1 MIPPANTAKLAP
13 EKGLPMSDRVC
24 IPEKEYQERIG
35 KAAALVQERRL
46 DVLVVNSNE
55 ADYANVRYF
64 SNFWPLFETAGV
76 AVGPSGK
83 AALMVGPESGKY
95 AADRS
100 MIQNIFQLMEYRESA
115 DPAYPEVKASQYTD
129 VFRSL
134 GITGKRLK
142 IGVGGY
148 LVSNPIQLE
157 GLRRC
162 YPGCEIVRAD
172 DIMAALRSVKSENEI
187 ACIREG
193 LRITE
198 IATEEVIKH
207 IRPGMTE
214 LHLVGI
220 AQKTIYEHGAEYEG
234 LPMYVFSEKSTR
246 HAISRSTYREIQPGD
261 IVQLN
266 LSAKVDG
273 YSPSI
278 GMPISMGKLAGRKR
292 EIVEFGLE
300 AHRWTYDQLRAGV
313 LAADVANSYIELFQ
327 HRGYYD
333 NYLYGPCHGTGLIEV
348 EAPWMESVSNYRLA
362 ENMTF
367 QVDTF
372 VSTEDFG
379 IRWETGVAIRK
390 DRAEVLSKP
399 IGNIVEIG
407 I

>member
-1 MIPPANTAKLAP
+1 MAERVMIPEA
-13 EKGLPMSDRVC
+13 
-24 IPEKEYQERIG
+24 EYGERLK
-35 KAAALVQERRL
+35 KAAALVAERGL

-76 AVGPSGK
+76 AISPAGA
-83 AALMVGPESGKY
+83 AALMVGPESGEY
-95 AADRS
+95 SADRS
-100 MIQNIFQLMEYRESA
+100 MIQNIFLLMEYRESA
-115 DPAYPEVKASQYTD
+115 DPAYPEVKASKYTD
-129 VFRSL
+129 VFNSI
-134 GITGKRLK
+134 GVKGKKLK

-148 LVSNPIQLE
+148 LVSNPIQLA
-157 GLRRC
+157 GLKEC
-162 YPGCEIVRAD
+162 YPDCEIVRAD
-172 DIMAALRSVKSENEI
+172 DIMVELRSVKSENEI

-198 IATEEVIKH
+198 IATEEVIRQ

-214 LHLVGI
+214 LQMVGV
-220 AQKTIYEHGAEYEG
+220 AQKVIYENGAEYEG

-246 HAISRSTYREIQPGD
+246 HAISRSTYREIQKGD

-266 LSAKVDG
+266 LSAKVNG

-278 GMPISMGKLAGRKR
+278 GMPISMGKLNGHKR

-300 AHRWTYDQLRAGV
+300 AHRWTYEQLKAGA
-313 LAADVANSYIELFQ
+313 LASDVANGYIELFKQ
-327 HRGYYD
+327 RGYYD

-348 EAPWMESVSNYRLA
+348 EAPWMESSSNYHLK

-372 VSTEDFG
+372 VSTPEFG
-379 IRWETGVAIRK
+379 IRWETGVAIRNSH
-390 DRAEVLSKP
+390 AELLSQP
-399 IGNIVEIG
+399 IGKIHELDV
-407 I
+407 

>member
-1 MIPPANTAKLAP
+1 MMIQ
-13 EKGLPMSDRVC
+13 RVR
-24 IPEKEYQERIG
+24 IPEAEYQERIR
-35 KAAALVQERRL
+35 KAAALAAERGL

-76 AVGPSGK
+76 AISPTGQ
-83 AALMVGPESGKY
+83 AALMVGPESLKY

-100 MIQNIFQLMEYRESA
+100 MIQNIFVLMEYRESA
-115 DPAYPEVKASQYTD
+115 DPAYPELRASKFTD
-129 VFRSL
+129 VFRSIGIL
-134 GITGKRLK
+134 GQRLK

-148 LVSNPIQLE
+148 LVSNPIQLD
-157 GLRRC
+157 GLKES
-162 YPGCEIVRAD
+162 YPDAEIRRAD
-172 DIMAALRSVKSENEI
+172 DLMVALRSIKSENEI

-198 IATEEVIKH
+198 IATQEVMRH
-207 IRPGMTE
+207 IRPGLTE
-214 LHLVGI
+214 LQMVGI
-220 AQKTIYEHGAEYEG
+220 AQNSIYENGAEYEG

-246 HAISRSTYREIQPGD
+246 HAISRSTYREFEKGD

-278 GMPISMGKLAGRKR
+278 GMPVSLGPLAGRKR

-300 AHRWTYDQLRAGV
+300 AHRWTHEQLKAGV
-313 LAADVANSYIELFQ
+313 LASDVAKAYIELFKK
-327 HRGYYD
+327 RGYYD

-348 EAPWMESVSNYRLA
+348 EAPWMETISDYRLA

-372 VSTEDFG
+372 VSTEEFG
-379 IRWETGVAIRK
+379 IRWETGIAIRK
-390 DRAEVLSKP
+390 DAAEMLAQP
-399 IGNIVEIG
+399 IGKIHEIG
-407 I
+407 S